1 MKYAAAHD
9 ITFDDEL
16 YFVAAMLH
24 DLALTAPPFDSHRIA
39 FEEAG
44 GDLAWVFAVAAGWPV
59 DRAARAEEIIV
70 LHMRDDVA
78 ADVDPESHLLQV
90 ATAWDVAGRRPEE
103 FASEVRAS
111 PRAVSPGWDSARS
124 FWPASKTRPD
134 ASRTAP
140 RQPPSRAMVPRESGR
155 IRSTSRRAKF
165 RGAYRRG
172 MRATVMYEAG
182 DVRVEEVPDPP
193 VLKDPPPTR
202 SCASPAR
209 ASAAAICGRTSPCRI
224 RTAAAG
230 WGTSSSASSRTSAPT

>member
-1 MKYAAAHD
+1 MFPSTPSATAAVSVATRFYTPALFNHCARSYVWGMKYAAAHD

-24 DLALTAPPFDSHRIA
+24 DLALTAPFDSHRIA

-103 FASEVRAS
+103 FASEVRAQVLEQY
-111 PRAVSPGWDSARS
+111 PRLGFGEEFLACFEDQARRKPDGAAAAAV
-124 FWPASKTRPD
+124 ASNG
-134 ASRTAP
+134 AA
-140 RQPPSRAMVPRESGR
+140 R
-155 IRSTSRRAKF
+155 IRANPL
-165 RGAYRRG
+165 
-172 MRATVMYEAG
+172 
-182 DVRVEEVPDPP
+182 DQ
-193 VLKDPPPTR
+193 
-202 SCASPAR
+202 
-209 ASAAAICGRTSPCRI
+209 
-224 RTAAAG
+224 
-230 WGTSSSASSRTSAPT
+230 